1 MQNSLI
7 PSALRALAR
16 RKKFK
21 PTEDL
26 SRYLIEYNIGT
37 WTLDTVRLGPAAR
50 ERLQAALERDYQVPP
65 GTSAEDWAGM
75 TRSEALSL
83 TTNEKSTS
91 RTVRSARV
99 AVKALQGSTLRMG
112 ENDIVLPDG
121 INLDVQ
127 ISDAKLFS
135 RHRKVIL
142 VENWEV
148 FERIDRLS
156 FEVDQDLV
164 CALVVYR
171 GQPGGYTIRAT
182 RAFLKELD
190 APVHVFSD
198 PDPAGLKLAM
208 DFPGFAG
215 LVFPSPEELKK
226 LFDAGRGDKARYIA
240 QLPGTERVLEE
251 CQDPRILSYWQ
262 IIKAAGRAM
271 PQEEFVR
278 G

>member
-1 MQNSLI
+1 M
-7 PSALRALAR
+7 
-16 RKKFK
+16 

-26 SRYLIEYNIGT
+26 PRYLIENNIGI
-37 WTLDTVRLGPAAR
+37 WTLDTARLGPTAR
-50 ERLQAALERDYQVPP
+50 ERLQAALERDFRVPP

-75 TRSEALSL
+75 TRIEALSL

-91 RTVRSARV
+91 QTVRSARV
-99 AVKALQGSTLRMG
+99 VVKALQGSTLRMG
-112 ENDIVLPDG
+112 ENDIVLPNG

-142 VENWEV
+142 VENWEA

-208 DFPGFAG
+208 DFPGFAD

-226 LFDAGRGDKARYIA
+226 LFNAGRGDKARYIA

-262 IIKAAGRAM
+262 IIKAAGRAI

>member
-1 MQNSLI
+1 MQNNLI
-7 PSALRALAR
+7 ASALRALSR

-26 SRYLIEYNIGT
+26 RRYLVENNIGT
-37 WTLDTVRLGPAAR
+37 WTLDTVHLGPAAR
-50 ERLQAALERDYQVPP
+50 ERLQAALERDHQVPP
-65 GTSAEDWAGM
+65 GTSAEDWAGI
-75 TRSEALSL
+75 TRTEALSL
-83 TTNEKSTS
+83 TTNEKSTLQ
-91 RTVRSARV
+91 TVRSARV
-99 AVKALQGSTLRMG
+99 AIKALRGSTLRMG

-121 INLDVQ
+121 INLDVR
-127 ISDAKLFS
+127 ISDAKLFE
-135 RHRKVIL
+135 RHRNVIL
-142 VENWEV
+142 VENWEA

-156 FEVDQDLV
+156 FEVEQGLA

-171 GQPGGYTIRAT
+171 GQPGGYTIQAA

-215 LVFPSPEELKK
+215 LVFPSLEELQE
-226 LFDAGRGDKARYIA
+226 LFNAGRGDKARYIA